1 MIADGHSNSPAKGLL
16 LLDIGNTRIGVAS
29 WQEGKVGESAHVPAE
44 PADQLTETLRRLWN
58 SLPEDDAR
66 SAVASSVQ
74 PDYLAA
80 VEAAAVRA
88 GIEPLLLIGRDLEL
102 PIDADVPEPAKVGTD
117 RLCSAAAAYMR
128 VKSACVVADFGT
140 ALTVDLVA
148 DNGVFLGGTILPGVA
163 MAARALH
170 EQTALL
176 PLVEVGTPS
185 ERLGKDTISAIR
197 TGIYAG
203 MIGALREI
211 TEGYATQLGKW
222 PPLVLTGGDA
232 RSIGPGCDFADAV
245 MPDLCFEGIALA
257 YERSFEEEE

>member
-1 MIADGHSNSPAKGLL
+1 MIADGRSDERAMGLL
-16 LLDIGNTRIGVAS
+16 LLDIGNTRIGLAA
-29 WQEGKVGESAHVPAE
+29 WREGKVSESAHLPAE
-44 PADQLTETLRRLWN
+44 PAEPLTQTLRRLWD
-58 SLPEDDAR
+58 SLPEAQGR
-66 SAVASSVQ
+66 AAVASSVQ
-74 PDYLAA
+74 PEYLARLK
-80 VEAAAVRA
+80 AAAGQA
-88 GIEPLLLIGRDLEL
+88 GIEPLLIVGRDLEL

-148 DNGVFLGGTILPGVA
+148 DNGVFLGGTILPGMT

-170 EQTALL
+170 EYTALL

-185 ERLGKDTISAIR
+185 ERLGKDTVSAIR

-203 MIGALREI
+203 AIGALREI
-211 TEGYATQLGKW
+211 TEGYATQIGKW

-232 RSIGPGCDFADAV
+232 KSIGPACDFADAI

-257 YERSFEEEE
+257 YERAFEEDE